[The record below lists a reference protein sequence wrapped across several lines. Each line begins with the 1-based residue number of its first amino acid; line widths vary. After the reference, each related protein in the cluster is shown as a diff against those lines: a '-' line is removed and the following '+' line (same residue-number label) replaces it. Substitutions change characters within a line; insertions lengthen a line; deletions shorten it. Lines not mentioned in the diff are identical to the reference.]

1 MKKDK
6 KAIINKIKRKTID
19 EIIKELSLK
28 EKPIPKKWL
37 KGKDAWLCG
46 KAVDRLIGHNWAV
59 KDMFAILIRLKRK
72 YED

>member
-1 MKKDK
+1 MKDK
-6 KAIINKIKRKTID
+6 ETNKIKRKTID

-37 KGKDAWLCG
+37 KGKDAWLYE
-46 KAVDRLIGHNWAV
+46 KTVDRLIGHNWAI
-59 KDMFAILIRLKRK
+59 KDIFAILIRLKRK